1 MTWSGG
7 TYKKGNFTT
16 NGWTGDASLGIGIE
30 AGRHDTQDDDFAAGI
45 NQCLNRDGSNVILGD
60 INFGVKRVTNIG
72 AGTARTDAAQVGQV
86 QDGDYIW
93 LGTTAGTAT
102 AQTASAMPAITAYKT
117 GQKFRALIGTGLS
130 SVGTTPTAAT
140 ININGIG
147 VKNIVHNGNA
157 GNPTL
162 GSWVAGRVIELIY
175 DGTNFVIN
183 NEPGAWQT
191 YTPVLRY
198 DATTVASTGVY
209 AKYYRT
215 GSLMTVQ
222 MYTQATGT
230 GAVSGGI
237 NVTLPVNILNYAV
250 RTVGSGYYFR
260 ATVATT
266 YVVACIIAG
275 SQSDRFYMV
284 NDASGGSFLGQ
295 QPIFVITA
303 NDGVLV
309 TLQYE
314 V

>member
-1 MTWSGG
+1 MPWSAGVF
-7 TYKKGNFTT
+7 NRL
-16 NGWTGDASLGIGIE
+16 NGPTGWLDDANAFIGIE
-30 AGRHDTQDDDFAAGI
+30 ATRHDTQDNDFRDGI
-45 NQCLNRDGSNVILGD
+45 NACLNKDGTNLVTGNLNINNYRLTALG
-60 INFGVKRVTNIG
+60 
-72 AGTARTDAAQVGQV
+72 AATARSDAPQAGQV
-86 QDGDYIW
+86 QDGDFIW
-93 LGTTAGTAT
+93 LGTTAGTAA
-102 AQTASAMPAITAYKT
+102 AQTASATPAITAYKT

-130 SVGTTPTAAT
+130 STGTTPTAAT
-140 ININGIG
+140 ININAIG

-162 GSWVAGRVIELIY
+162 GSWVAGRVIELVY
-175 DGTNFVIN
+175 DGTNFVIT

-222 MYTQATGT
+222 MYTQATAT

-237 NVTLPVNILNYAV
+237 NVTLPVNVLNYAV

-260 ATVATT
+260 ATVSTT

-284 NDASGGSFLGQ
+284 NDASGGSFLGV
-295 QPIFVITA
+295 QPVFVITS

>member
-1 MTWSGG
+1 MAWSGG
-7 TYKKGNFTT
+7 NFTRANGD
-16 NGWTGDASLGIGIE
+16 NGWVTDAGLGIGIE
-30 AGRHDTQDDDFAAGI
+30 AGLHDNQDNDFKNGI
-45 NQCLNRDGSNVILGD
+45 NQCLNKDGSNSATGNLNDG
-60 INFGVKRVTNIG
+60 GYRHTNVG
-72 AGTARTDAAQVGQV
+72 AATARSDAPQAGQV
-86 QDGDYIW
+86 QDGDFIW
-93 LGTTAGTAT
+93 LGTTAGTAA
-102 AQTASAMPAITAYKT
+102 AQTASATPAITAYKT

-140 ININGIG
+140 ININAIG
-147 VKNIVHNGNA
+147 VKNIVHNDNA

-260 ATVATT
+260 ATVSTT

-284 NDASGGSFLGQ
+284 NDASGASFLGQ
-295 QPIFVITA
+295 QPVFVITA